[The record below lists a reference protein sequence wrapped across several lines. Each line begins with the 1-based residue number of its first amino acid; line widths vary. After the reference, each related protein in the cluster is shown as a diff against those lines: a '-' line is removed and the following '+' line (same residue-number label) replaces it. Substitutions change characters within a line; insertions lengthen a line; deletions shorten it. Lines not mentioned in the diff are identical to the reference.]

1 MPAMPPKLRRSRRR
15 TVSSSQQKPEAP
27 KGLAALP
34 QSAGIAALVVMVA
47 LALPIGNFRAL
58 QNATPQ
64 AFIRQGDVKSIV
76 EDRISAAQNA
86 VTVAQRSSVSQT
98 TLEDVNNAIK
108 AMQSAKTARD
118 ISRADQQLTV
128 AVSQLVDDAN
138 LANAEDEKMLTRAA
152 DTFAEQGSFSVR
164 RRAYNQKAEKAEKLY
179 ENCRPDSAVSAGH
192 VRNLSEHFSGLSENL
207 KIAVEAAKHSPKALA
222 ALAIIAVVRPR
233 PSVLPGMIAHHGG
246 FTRIEEEDERAR
258 EKKKNRRCTRRPEE
272 ENETKKGRTQ

>member
-1 MPAMPPKLRRSRRR
+1 MPAYATQTAPKQ
-15 TVSSSQQKPEAP
+15 TQNSQQQPKKQKPEAP

-118 ISRADQQLTV
+118 ISRADQ
-128 AVSQLVDDAN
+128 
-138 LANAEDEKMLTRAA
+138 
-152 DTFAEQGSFSVR
+152 
-164 RRAYNQKAEKAEKLY
+164 
-179 ENCRPDSAVSAGH
+179 
-192 VRNLSEHFSGLSENL
+192 HFN
-207 KIAVEAAKHSPKALA
+207 IFIIDQIMIVKHILDI
-222 ALAIIAVVRPR
+222 LAIDSKDCITG
-233 PSVLPGMIAHHGG
+233 LQLHFLCNTTG
-246 FTRIEEEDERAR
+246 
-258 EKKKNRRCTRRPEE
+258 N
-272 ENETKKGRTQ
+272 N

>member
-1 MPAMPPKLRRSRRR
+1 MPAYATQSAPKQAQGNPQ
-15 TVSSSQQKPEAP
+15 QQKQPKQEAP

-34 QSAGIAALVVMVA
+34 QGAGVAALVVMLA

-86 VTVAQRSSVSQT
+86 VTVAQRGSVSH
-98 TLEDVNNAIK
+98 DVSSAIK

-138 LANAEDEKMLTRAA
+138 LTSAEDERMLTRAA
-152 DTFAEQGSFSVR
+152 DTFAEQGSFLRQEARS
-164 RRAYNQKAEKAEKLY
+164 YNQKAEKAEKLY
-179 ENCRPDSAVSAGH
+179 EKLPTKFLLAQPDMYEG
-192 VRNLSEHFSGLSENL
+192 
-207 KIAVEAAKHSPKALA
+207 I
-222 ALAIIAVVRPR
+222 
-233 PSVLPGMIAHHGG
+233 
-246 FTRIEEEDERAR
+246 
-258 EKKKNRRCTRRPEE
+258 
-272 ENETKKGRTQ
+272 

>member
-1 MPAMPPKLRRSRRR
+1 MPAYATQTAPKQ
-15 TVSSSQQKPEAP
+15 TQNSQQQPKKQKPEAP

-86 VTVAQRSSVSQT
+86 VTVAQRSSSVSQT
-98 TLEDVNNAIK
+98 TLDDVNQAIR

-138 LANAEDEKMLTRAA
+138 LANAEDEKMLTRAT
-152 DTFAEQGSFSVR
+152 DTFAEQGSFLR
-164 RRAYNQKAEKAEKLY
+164 QEARAYNQKAEKAKKLY
-179 ENCRPDSAVSAGH
+179 EKLPTRFLLSQPDMYEG
-192 VRNLSEHFSGLSENL
+192 
-207 KIAVEAAKHSPKALA
+207 I
-222 ALAIIAVVRPR
+222 
-233 PSVLPGMIAHHGG
+233 
-246 FTRIEEEDERAR
+246 
-258 EKKKNRRCTRRPEE
+258 
-272 ENETKKGRTQ
+272 

>member
-1 MPAMPPKLRRSRRR
+1 MPAYATQTAPKQ
-15 TVSSSQQKPEAP
+15 TQNSQQQPKKQKPEAP

-108 AMQSAKTARD
+108 ARQSAKTARD

-152 DTFAEQGSFSVR
+152 DTFAEQGSFLR
-164 RRAYNQKAEKAEKLY
+164 QEARAYNQKAEKAEKLY
-179 ENCRPDSAVSAGH
+179 EKLPTRFLLSQPDMYEG
-192 VRNLSEHFSGLSENL
+192 
-207 KIAVEAAKHSPKALA
+207 I
-222 ALAIIAVVRPR
+222 
-233 PSVLPGMIAHHGG
+233 
-246 FTRIEEEDERAR
+246 
-258 EKKKNRRCTRRPEE
+258 
-272 ENETKKGRTQ
+272 

>member
-1 MPAMPPKLRRSRRR
+1 MPAYATQTAPKQ
-15 TVSSSQQKPEAP
+15 TQDEQPQQKKQQDAP

-34 QSAGIAALVVMVA
+34 QNAGIAALVVMVA

-86 VTVAQRSSVSQT
+86 VTVAQRSSSVSQT
-98 TLEDVNNAIK
+98 TLDDVSSAIK

-138 LANAEDEKMLTRAA
+138 LTSAEDVRMLTRAA
-152 DTFAEQGSFSVR
+152 DTFAEQGSFLR
-164 RRAYNQKAEKAEKLY
+164 QEARTYNQKAEKAEKLY
-179 ENCRPDSAVSAGH
+179 DKLPTKFLLSQPDMYEG
-192 VRNLSEHFSGLSENL
+192 
-207 KIAVEAAKHSPKALA
+207 I
-222 ALAIIAVVRPR
+222 
-233 PSVLPGMIAHHGG
+233 
-246 FTRIEEEDERAR
+246 
-258 EKKKNRRCTRRPEE
+258 
-272 ENETKKGRTQ
+272 

>member
-1 MPAMPPKLRRSRRR
+1 MPAYATQSAPKQAQGNPQ
-15 TVSSSQQKPEAP
+15 QQKQPKQEAP

-34 QSAGIAALVVMVA
+34 QGAGVAALVVMLA

-86 VTVAQRSSVSQT
+86 VTVAQRGSVSQT
-98 TLEDVNNAIK
+98 TLDDVSSAIK

-138 LANAEDEKMLTRAA
+138 LTSAERRIPSPNRAA
-152 DTFAEQGSFSVR
+152 SCAR
-164 RRAYNQKAEKAEKLY
+164 RRG
-179 ENCRPDSAVSAGH
+179 R
-192 VRNLSEHFSGLSENL
+192 
-207 KIAVEAAKHSPKALA
+207 
-222 ALAIIAVVRPR
+222 
-233 PSVLPGMIAHHGG
+233 
-246 FTRIEEEDERAR
+246 T
-258 EKKKNRRCTRRPEE
+258 TRRPKRRKSSMKSCRPSSCWL
-272 ENETKKGRTQ
+272 NRTCTRAFK